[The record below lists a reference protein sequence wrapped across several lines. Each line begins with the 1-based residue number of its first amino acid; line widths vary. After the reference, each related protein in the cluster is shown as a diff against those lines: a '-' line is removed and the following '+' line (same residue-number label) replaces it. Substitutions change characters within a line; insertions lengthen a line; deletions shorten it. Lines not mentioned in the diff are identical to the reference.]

1 MKDKI
6 IHWGDLDLITNN
18 LCPIRG
24 VEASVSETCTLM
36 KEVTDSKLHDAIR
49 GLKGTLI
56 GEDAVAYLIVKIIPD
71 RV

>member
-1 MKDKI
+1 MKSKI
-6 IHWGDLDLITNN
+6 IHWDDLDLITNN

-24 VEASVSETCTLM
+24 VEASVSEACTLM
-36 KEVTDSKLHDAIR
+36 KEVTDSKLHDAIS
-49 GLKGTLI
+49 TLI